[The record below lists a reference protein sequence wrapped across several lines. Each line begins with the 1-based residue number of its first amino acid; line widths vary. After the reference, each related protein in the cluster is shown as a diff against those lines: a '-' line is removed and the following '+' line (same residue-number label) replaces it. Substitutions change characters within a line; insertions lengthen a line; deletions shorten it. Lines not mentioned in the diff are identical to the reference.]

1 MDSTGRNPGIGGKR
15 MQVFALIGG
24 SGTGKSHRASYLAY
38 RYKIPLIVDDG
49 LLIRGNSVLAG
60 KSAKREA
67 VRISAVKRA
76 IFQDEA
82 HALEVRTKIAES
94 GADKVLLL
102 GTSEKMVRR
111 IAARLSLPAPT
122 EIISIE
128 DIASPRAIKKA
139 LELRRSENRHVIP
152 LPTFAITKDF
162 PGYLI
167 DPLRSFWGRSHRG
180 DRRKVVIDRSIVRPL
195 YSSFGSFYISE
206 AVIVQLVQHLVSEAP
221 GIARVGRTEVAAS
234 PEGINSLQIDV
245 NVYYGQHIPQVLQ
258 KAQSIVKEKIEYLT
272 GLTVGKIQITARRLE
287 LPVTGH

>member
-1 MDSTGRNPGIGGKR
+1 

-38 RYKIPLIVDDG
+38 KYNIPLIVDDG

-82 HALEVRTKIAES
+82 HAIEVKTKIAES

-128 DIASPRAIKKA
+128 DIASPRAINKA
-139 LELRRSENRHVIP
+139 LELRRTENRHVIP

-167 DPLRSFWGRSHRG
+167 DPLRSFWGRSHRE
-180 DRRKVVIDRSIVRPL
+180 DRRKVLIDRSIVRPL
-195 YSSFGSFYISE
+195 YSSFGSYYIAE
-206 AVIVQLVQHLVSEAP
+206 AVIVQLVQHLAAQVP

-234 PEGINSLQIDV
+234 PEGIASLLVEV
-245 NVYYGQHIPQVLQ
+245 NVYYGRQIPQVLQ
-258 KAQSIVKEKIEYLT
+258 KVQSNVKEQIEYLT
-272 GLTVGKIQITARRLE
+272 GFSIEKIQVTARRIE
-287 LPVTGH
+287 LPGTGH